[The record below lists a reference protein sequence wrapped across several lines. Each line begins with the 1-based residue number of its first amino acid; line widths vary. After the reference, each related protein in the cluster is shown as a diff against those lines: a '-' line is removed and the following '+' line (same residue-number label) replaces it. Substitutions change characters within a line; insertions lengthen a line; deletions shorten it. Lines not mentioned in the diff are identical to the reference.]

1 MYFTV
6 ESAGEYPRYTFTSIS
21 TGRPVSYVEWGTDS
35 DDQDWIDIPGR
46 KDKVLDDPATAQY
59 TITLT
64 VDELELGMFYFCD
77 IHPFYKVRELYI
89 EGKRTH
95 NQKMVY
101 RVDGALDA
109 VCECQDSAQ

>member
-6 ESAGEYPRYTFTSIS
+6 ELAGEYPRYTFTCIS
-21 TGRPVSYVEWGTDS
+21 TGRPVSYVEWGPYYYP
-35 DDQDWIDIPGR
+35 WMDIAGR